1 MQFIGFI
8 FYIHGRVRR
17 REFYLFVLVMAAV
30 VFDWVMSLR
39 DVARHARV
47 YANTATDV
55 YLTNLVTRSDTHYA
69 TLALI
74 VLVSY
79 TVVAKRLHD
88 RGRSGWWQLAALA
101 PVIGWAWLFLE
112 LFILPGS
119 PGDNRYGPHP
129 TFSPEPE
136 KEPLRIRYK
145 P

>member
-8 FYIHGRVRR
+8 FNIEGRVRR
-17 REFYLFVLVMAAV
+17 REFYLFTLVMAAI

-47 YANTATDV
+47 FANTATDGYV
-55 YLTNLVTRSDTHYA
+55 MNLLTRSDTHYA

-74 VLVSY
+74 GLVSY
-79 TVVAKRLHD
+79 TVAAKRLHD
-88 RGRSGWWQLAALA
+88 RGKTGWWLLAAVV
-101 PVIGWAWLFLE
+101 PVVGWAWLGCE
-112 LFILPGS
+112 LYILPGS

-136 KEPLRIRYK
+136 KERLRIRYK
-145 P
+145 R